1 MAQNRDLLHYVIE
14 YGDRD
19 FEQMPFSVVDA
30 LALCQLAYPDLE
42 VILPQEDETGGPTN
56 TVWQEDFR
64 TWEELLAH
72 PDADKM
78 FTNTIYGSYYREFM
92 EAVSTTRRF
101 GSVRAGMI
109 RSLLSKE
116 HNSIPNGKAVPSEE
130 AHQFCGVTML
140 LPGER
145 LFIAFRGT
153 DDKLAGWKE
162 SMNYGYMPVV
172 PSAEMALQYLTDIAS
187 IRDEQ
192 AIFTGGHSKG
202 GMVTVYAAAKAP
214 EEIQK
219 RLSGVFSF
227 DGIGMG
233 KSFCESEGYQR
244 IRSKLTKIVPEDSVV
259 GMLFETTTDYLV
271 TASGSIGIKQHDF
284 LNWRI
289 RKGQFVYRDGL
300 KPSAAKRAA
309 RIQLWIDALP
319 LEERQ
324 EFIRLIFQTLDNIGV
339 DENNIYALQD
349 NLLGTV
355 IQTAGALRSF
365 PAEEKQK
372 IRDTIRKLL

>member
-1 MAQNRDLLHYVIE
+1 
-14 YGDRD
+14 
-19 FEQMPFSVVDA
+19 MPFSVVDA

-42 VILPQEDETGGPTN
+42 VILPQEDETEDPAN
-56 TVWQEDFR
+56 TVWREDFR

-162 SMNYGYMPVV
+162 SLNYGYMPVV

-349 NLLGTV
+349 NLLGTI

-365 PAEEKQK
+365 PSEEKQK